1 MSCLSCYIMFSDP
14 KVIRRLSEGYPK
26 VIRSYPK
33 IVPFWLRFGGKLR
46 WPSEILYQPV
56 KKRRETRRDDETT
69 RRRDETRFD
78 SFVRLCWALLGFVAH
93 GSKPQFQLNF
103 NSIGKKLINS

>member
-33 IVPFWLRFGGKLR
+33 TVPFWLRFGGKLR

-56 KKRRETRRDDETT
+56 KKRRETRRDETT
-69 RRRDETRFD
+69 RRRDDETRRD
-78 SFVRLCWALLGFVAH
+78 LTALLGFV
-93 GSKPQFQLNF
+93 GLC
-103 NSIGKKLINS
+103 

>member
-26 VIRSYPK
+26 LSKDCPVLAQVWRPIA
-33 IVPFWLRFGGKLR
+33 VAFGNPLPACEEEAGD
-46 WPSEILYQPV
+46 
-56 KKRRETRRDDETT
+56 ETRRDDETT